1 MCTAITLKSKD
12 QHHFLARNYDF
23 VKGAELR
30 VALAPRRFSYL
41 NKLTNNSIPSKYA
54 VLGMSVSSDG
64 YFIFAD
70 GVNEKGLTCAIL
82 ELPSQNIWADQLIEE
97 KENILPYDVT
107 FWILANFT
115 TVKELKEGLKNL
127 NIVAP
132 LDDQGALATQ
142 VHWLVSDATGDS
154 IVIEKTRTSFR
165 AYYNKVGVLT
175 NSPTYDWHLTNLNRY
190 LNVSNKQSDSVK
202 WGNEL
207 LKPYSQG
214 FGGLGLPGDYSS
226 SSRFV
231 KASFLRNH
239 IDLDVDYEEGILEC
253 FHILNSV
260 AVLEGVVQ
268 TRSNE
273 SFITL
278 YTSCICSNQQIY
290 YYSTYTN
297 PQIYAIDLKKE
308 ALDGNTL
315 KFYSYPDQLIIHH
328 QN

>member
-41 NKLTNNSIPSKYA
+41 NKLTNNSISSKYA

-82 ELPSQNIWADQLIEE
+82 ELPSQNLWADQLIEE

-175 NSPTYDWHLTNLNRY
+175 NSPTYDWHLT
-190 LNVSNKQSDSVK
+190 K
-202 WGNEL
+202 
-207 LKPYSQG
+207 
-214 FGGLGLPGDYSS
+214 
-226 SSRFV
+226 
-231 KASFLRNH
+231 
-239 IDLDVDYEEGILEC
+239 
-253 FHILNSV
+253 
-260 AVLEGVVQ
+260 
-268 TRSNE
+268 
-273 SFITL
+273 
-278 YTSCICSNQQIY
+278 
-290 YYSTYTN
+290 
-297 PQIYAIDLKKE
+297 
-308 ALDGNTL
+308 
-315 KFYSYPDQLIIHH
+315 
-328 QN
+328 